1 MLWYDEHVSHNI
13 FLFFPQQGKGF
24 SEESICM

>member
-13 FLFFPQQGKGF
+13 FLFFSQQGNDF
-24 SEESICM
+24 SEESIYI